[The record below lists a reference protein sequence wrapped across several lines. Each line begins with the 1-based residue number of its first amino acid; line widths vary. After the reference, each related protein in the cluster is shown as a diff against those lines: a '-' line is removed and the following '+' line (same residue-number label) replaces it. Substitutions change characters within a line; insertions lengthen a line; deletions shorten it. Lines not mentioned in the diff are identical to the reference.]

1 MNLRLGLG
9 LATCALIVAVLAAQE
24 DPSKKD
30 QRTNEKAST
39 KKRDDLPQIKEL
51 ERKEPGQGPAG
62 RDDSERL
69 RKIVERLH
77 KNMDKS
83 EEQLNKKDPGEDT
96 RKIQLDIIK
105 DLDEL
110 IEQQSK
116 ADSGGGG
123 ATSISSASK
132 GASNGNRSSAA
143 NSGSRTKKKGQGRK
157 DNTGNTAGKN
167 DPDKLGNGE
176 EKEKGKSGNQ
186 AAKSE
191 PGKEGK
197 GGDGMG
203 GKPNAE
209 DKKDKNT
216 IADLFKDVWGHLPQK
231 ERQEMDA
238 YARERFL
245 RKYEEILR
253 QYYRTI
259 SEQDRRRD
267 RE

>member
-1 MNLRLGLG
+1 VNLRLGLS

-30 QRTNEKAST
+30 QRTDEKAS
-39 KKRDDLPQIKEL
+39 KKKLDDLPQIKEL

-62 RDDSERL
+62 GDDSERL

-110 IEQQSK
+110 IKQQSK
-116 ADSGGGG
+116 GDGGGG
-123 ATSISSASK
+123 ASSSSSASK
-132 GASNGNRSSAA
+132 GASNGNRTSAA
-143 NSGSRTKKKGQGRK
+143 NSGSRTKKKGQTSK
-157 DNTGNTAGKN
+157 DNTSRAAENN